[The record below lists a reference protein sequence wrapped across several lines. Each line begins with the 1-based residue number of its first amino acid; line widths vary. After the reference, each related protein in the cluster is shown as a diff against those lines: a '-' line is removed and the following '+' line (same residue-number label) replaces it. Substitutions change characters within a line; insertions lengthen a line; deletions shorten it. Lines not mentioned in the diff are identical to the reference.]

1 MIISCQFLP
10 GDSVDSGYRRHRYRF
25 YLPALIWTEKYWSEC
40 QVNVG
45 LIITWTL
52 SPVPVWARDLWGE
65 CLLEGGEC
73 SRLFSPWWRPLHEA
87 LNLQK
92 LKWTQRLA
100 PHSRQGS
107 SSPPLSR
114 TEWWRTLTGR
124 RGSGRRRVAG
134 RRPAPPLTRSLS
146 SVFWPET
153 PWGLEEGE
161 EVWGWADLA
170 ADLSS
175 CSAGPGRGR
184 APSGRAGGGRAGT
197 EGQLRS
203 GRGTRAGTGRERPGP
218 GPPSRPPAGRRGGT
232 RRGGNPGECQVVV
245 RAGSCWI
252 SDRPVLLFCS
262 TWTNPTENISVF
274 HHSALTLWSRC
285 CIWPPGSSWTRCR
298 TWEEEPPPSWLPPV
312 SPRPRLSSPSSG
324 PQLPPWWS
332 EFFSPACSASL

>member
-175 CSAGPGRGR
+175 CSAEPEPGWGPWDPGEGVPGETLELQELQEPDHGTQAGTGTVRRPREPQSPWRPPAVRLGGRGR
-184 APSGRAGGGRAGT
+184 
-197 EGQLRS
+197 E
-203 GRGTRAGTGRERPGP
+203 GRGVEDLEVM
-218 GPPSRPPAGRRGGT
+218 RGG
-232 RRGGNPGECQVVV
+232 
-245 RAGSCWI
+245 SC
-252 SDRPVLLFCS
+252 
-262 TWTNPTENISVF
+262 
-274 HHSALTLWSRC
+274 
-285 CIWPPGSSWTRCR
+285 
-298 TWEEEPPPSWLPPV
+298 
-312 SPRPRLSSPSSG
+312 
-324 PQLPPWWS
+324 
-332 EFFSPACSASL
+332 